1 MVQEEGN
8 LAGQGVVETTEALGM
23 ISGEIISNINT
34 VEELPKRGKGR
45 PTGSTN
51 KSSDEVSALKQE
63 IQKLN
68 NKIEAFVTDNGSARM
83 SNATVLLSADLDAV
97 RRSVERMDLRVSVI
111 QQWVE
116 TFHMFLTTS
125 RITNSA
131 DRMAEEELTKII
143 LQFPEQA
150 HPIFIGV
157 NAES

>member
-1 MVQEEGN
+1 MVQEEGTPS
-8 LAGQGVVETTEALGM
+8 GQGTSEITEALGM
-23 ISGEIISNINT
+23 TSGEIIANT
-34 VEELPKRGKGR
+34 VEESSKRGRGR
-45 PTGSTN
+45 PAGSTS
-51 KSSDEVSALKQE
+51 KSSDEVAALKQE

-68 NKIEAFVTDNGSARM
+68 NKIEAFDTGNGNARM
-83 SNATVLLSADLDAV
+83 SNATALLSADLDAV
-97 RRSVERMDLRVSVI
+97 RRSVERMDLRVSII

-143 LQFPEQA
+143 LQLPEQA